1 MRRLLMFVFVVFFLG
16 LVPVASAASL
26 VEQSG
31 SAPSASTSVAGG
43 GFSLADAVN
52 WALKLWETAA
62 TDAGLPPPG
71 ITNGS
76 CVDPDGSSCHS
87 H

>member
-1 MRRLLMFVFVVFFLG
+1 MRRLLMLFFVVFFLG
-16 LVPVASAASL
+16 LVPVASAATQPAG
-26 VEQSG
+26 V
-31 SAPSASTSVAGG
+31 AVSVAGG
-43 GFSLADAVN
+43 GFSLADVMN
-52 WALKLWETAA
+52 WVRQLWEAA

>member
-1 MRRLLMFVFVVFFLG
+1 MRRLLLSGFVIFFLG
-16 LVPVASAASL
+16 LVPVASAATQ
-26 VEQSG
+26 VEPRDR
-31 SAPSASTSVAGG
+31 APFASVAAGGG

-52 WALKLWETAA
+52 WVRQIWRSA

-76 CVDPDGSSCHS
+76 CVDPDGTSCHS